1 MQLILQHMGNHE
13 MLNQFFM
20 VEIKEV
26 EVMGGSTLIDD
37 DIGVTQLKEA
47 LSKQHDSQILRK
59 KHKNLWMHICIYIWW
74 KKCANNS

>member
-1 MQLILQHMGNHE
+1 

-20 VEIKEV
+20 VEIEGV

-47 LSKQHDSQILRK
+47 LSKQHD
-59 KHKNLWMHICIYIWW
+59 
-74 KKCANNS
+74 